1 MRHTARLAGPLAAG
15 ALGAGTTRG
24 APHCEAGEKDTEK
37 RLDEKTCA
45 GRRAA
50 LAARWV
56 EEEGRPGYT
65 PPRGTWL
72 DPTPRSAIPGLK
84 RRLTDE
90 CRPGSDSADSADVA
104 RKLQARCHDTKF
116 SLAIALLGS
125 SLFGHASPQEEDVEA
140 PAKEEATE
148 DQRQGATLMRQLAEK
163 GVVEGLCGWAYCL
176 LDGEVAGGEVAY
188 DAPKALGF
196 HEAAAR
202 GGYAQSMHELGVLYY
217 TGDDGVECD
226 QAAAVYWFREAAQRG
241 VSGSM
246 YLLAECLLEGEG
258 DSSEAYRWL
267 ASAAELGHRG
277 ARQRILA
284 SAATAAA
291 PQPQTER
298 QHIALEAQKARYA
311 ALTGLRVSRVTE
323 AVLAPEV

>member
-1 MRHTARLAGPLAAG
+1 
-15 ALGAGTTRG
+15 
-24 APHCEAGEKDTEK
+24 
-37 RLDEKTCA
+37 
-45 GRRAA
+45 
-50 LAARWV
+50 
-56 EEEGRPGYT
+56 
-65 PPRGTWL
+65 
-72 DPTPRSAIPGLK
+72 
-84 RRLTDE
+84 
-90 CRPGSDSADSADVA
+90 
-104 RKLQARCHDTKF
+104 
-116 SLAIALLGS
+116 
-125 SLFGHASPQEEDVEA
+125 
-140 PAKEEATE
+140 
-148 DQRQGATLMRQLAEK
+148 
-163 GVVEGLCGWAYCL
+163 
-176 LDGEVAGGEVAY
+176 
-188 DAPKALGF
+188 
-196 HEAAAR
+196 
-202 GGYAQSMHELGVLYY
+202 MHELGVLYY

-258 DSSEAYRWL
+258 DPSEAYRWL

>member
-1 MRHTARLAGPLAAG
+1 MSI
-15 ALGAGTTRG
+15 RG
-24 APHCEAGEKDTEK
+24 APQCEAGEKDNEK

-176 LDGEVAGGEVAY
+176 LDGEVAGCAY

-196 HEAAAR
+196 HEAAAQR
-202 GGYAQSMHELGVLYY
+202 GFAQSMHELGVLYY

-246 YLLAECLLEGEG
+246 YLLAECLLEGSG
-258 DSSEAYRWL
+258 IDAPDPNEAYRWF

-284 SAATAAA
+284 TAATAAA
-291 PQPQTER
+291 PPQQTER

-323 AVLAPEV
+323 AVLAPEVSA

>member
-1 MRHTARLAGPLAAG
+1 MSI
-15 ALGAGTTRG
+15 RG
-24 APHCEAGEKDTEK
+24 APQCEAGEKDNEK

-125 SLFGHASPQEEDVEA
+125 SL
-140 PAKEEATE
+140 
-148 DQRQGATLMRQLAEK
+148 
-163 GVVEGLCGWAYCL
+163 
-176 LDGEVAGGEVAY
+176 
-188 DAPKALGF
+188 
-196 HEAAAR
+196 
-202 GGYAQSMHELGVLYY
+202 
-217 TGDDGVECD
+217 
-226 QAAAVYWFREAAQRG
+226 
-241 VSGSM
+241 
-246 YLLAECLLEGEG
+246 
-258 DSSEAYRWL
+258 
-267 ASAAELGHRG
+267 
-277 ARQRILA
+277 
-284 SAATAAA
+284 
-291 PQPQTER
+291 
-298 QHIALEAQKARYA
+298 
-311 ALTGLRVSRVTE
+311 
-323 AVLAPEV
+323 

>member
-1 MRHTARLAGPLAAG
+1 M
-15 ALGAGTTRG
+15 
-24 APHCEAGEKDTEK
+24 
-37 RLDEKTCA
+37 
-45 GRRAA
+45 
-50 LAARWV
+50 
-56 EEEGRPGYT
+56 
-65 PPRGTWL
+65 
-72 DPTPRSAIPGLK
+72 
-84 RRLTDE
+84 
-90 CRPGSDSADSADVA
+90 A

-116 SLAIALLGS
+116 SLAIALLGG

-176 LDGEVAGGEVAY
+176 LDGEVAGCAY

-258 DSSEAYRWL
+258 DPSEAYRWL

>member
-1 MRHTARLAGPLAAG
+1 MSI
-15 ALGAGTTRG
+15 RG
-24 APHCEAGEKDTEK
+24 APQCEAGEKDNEK

-72 DPTPRSAIPGLK
+72 GHEQTPPRSAIPGLK

-163 GVVEGLCGWAYCL
+163 GVAEGLCGWAYCL

-202 GGYAQSMHELGVLYY
+202 AGYAQSMHEAAVLYY

-246 YLLAECLLEGEG
+246 YLLAECLLEGTPRERN
-258 DSSEAYRWL
+258 EAYRWF

-284 SAATAAA
+284 TATATAAA
-291 PQPQTER
+291 PPQQTER

>member
-1 MRHTARLAGPLAAG
+1 MG
-15 ALGAGTTRG
+15 ALGTSTTRG
-24 APHCEAGEKDTEK
+24 APHCEAGEKDNEK

-176 LDGEVAGGEVAY
+176 LDGEVAGCAY

-246 YLLAECLLEGEG
+246 YLLAECLLEGTPRERN
-258 DSSEAYRWL
+258 EAYRWF

-284 SAATAAA
+284 TAAA
-291 PQPQTER
+291 PPQQTER

-323 AVLAPEV
+323 AVLAPEVSA

>member
-1 MRHTARLAGPLAAG
+1 MSI
-15 ALGAGTTRG
+15 RG
-24 APHCEAGEKDTEK
+24 APQCEAGEKDNEK

-72 DPTPRSAIPGLK
+72 NPTPRSAIPGLK

-176 LDGEVAGGEVAY
+176 LDGEVAGCAY

-258 DSSEAYRWL
+258 DPSEAYRWL

-284 SAATAAA
+284 TAAA
-291 PQPQTER
+291 PPQQTER

-323 AVLAPEV
+323 AVLAPGVSA